1 MYDGA
6 MGTQTRAAYKQNAFQ
21 TASPG
26 ELTLMLYNGC
36 LKFIRLSASAM
47 DKKDYE
53 TKNLNIT
60 KAQKIIRELMV
71 TLRVEN
77 ETTQQMLQ
85 LYDFAHD
92 ALVRA
97 NINNDANA
105 LDEADAIIT
114 EFRETW
120 KEAIKIDR
128 QQRYA
133 LGINNHE

>member
-1 MYDGA
+1 
-6 MGTQTRAAYKQNAFQ
+6 MGTQTRAVYQQNAFQ

-36 LKFIRLSASAM
+36 LKFIRLSANAM
-47 DKKDYE
+47 EKKDYE
-53 TKNLNIT
+53 AKNFNIT

-85 LYDFAHD
+85 LYDFAFD

-105 LDEADAIIT
+105 LEEAASIIT
-114 EFRETW
+114 EFRDTW
-120 KEAIKIDR
+120 KEVIKIDR
-128 QQRYA
+128 KQRHA
-133 LGINNHE
+133 SGVNG